1 MKDKINKKNTPFVSG
16 ESFLPGASS
25 GIRDHLSVRLSR
37 LAGRSTALLAAV
49 ILSFASAAMPLTAEA
64 KDKKDDPNK
73 IYGEAIFS
81 ADGLEDYAAEL
92 AYNKKQPIKTNQV
105 SGWPKGPAVGA
116 AGAIVMDADSGTI
129 LYEKN
134 IDKHLYPASITKIMT
149 ALLVYENLDLTDT
162 ITFSENL

>member
-92 AYNKKQPIKTNQV
+92 AYNKKQPIKT
-105 SGWPKGPAVGA
+105 S
-116 AGAIVMDADSGTI
+116 
-129 LYEKN
+129 L
-134 IDKHLYPASITKIMT
+134 
-149 ALLVYENLDLTDT
+149 
-162 ITFSENL
+162 